1 MASPDSRDSVEA
13 VADYSAV
20 SMRSQS
26 LIKIPMRLRAVRP
39 LRVVRGLLTTIN
51 PFSASG
57 SASLWVAGPS
67 IERAS

>member
-26 LIKIPMRLRAVRP
+26 LIKIPMRLRGSPTA
-39 LRVVRGLLTTIN
+39 
-51 PFSASG
+51 ASRAG
-57 SASLWVAGPS
+57 VIDHHKSL
-67 IERAS
+67 